1 MNDER
6 RRQVGRA
13 PNYTIPAL
21 VMGAVN
27 LFWIFLV
34 IWAVFGFWAV
44 ALITW
49 GLERAIHLLGQRRAR
64 GGPPGTPGTG

>member
-1 MNDER
+1 MSDER
-6 RRQVGRA
+6 RRKVGRA

-21 VMGAVN
+21 VMGGVN

-44 ALITW
+44 ALLSW
-49 GLERAIHLLGQRRAR
+49 GLERAIHALGRRRMR
-64 GGPPGTPGTG
+64 GFDPGAAGPG

>member
-1 MNDER
+1 MSHGY

-21 VMGAVN
+21 VMGGVN
-27 LFWIFLV
+27 LFWILLV

-44 ALITW
+44 ALLTW
-49 GLERAIHLLGQRRAR
+49 GLDRAIHALGRRR
-64 GGPPGTPGTG
+64 MRRLDPGTADPG